1 MHEWCLCDVYAYVCQ
16 CMCEIFVVTI
26 LSKTVS
32 REKTTS
38 WVTEKDTGKTVD
50 EREKNRGTG

>member
-1 MHEWCLCDVYAYVCQ
+1 MF
-16 CMCEIFVVTI
+16 EIFVVTI

-38 WVTEKDTGKTVD
+38 SSVTEKETGKTVD
-50 EREKNRGTG
+50 QRGKIEEQDESE

>member
-1 MHEWCLCDVYAYVCQ
+1 
-16 CMCEIFVVTI
+16 MCEIFVVTI